1 MGQENDKK
9 EKTLRELRDEQGHF
23 SIGILINWWLIPGFI
38 GLLGTLAIGKM
49 LPMIFLSVSHG
60 RSIASTFSHLQ
71 YDLGK
76 EFDLLRELRFEDT
89 NLWVFLLFGFI
100 LGVFIKYAYSD

>member
-1 MGQENDKK
+1 MSTENDKK
-9 EKTLRELRDEQGHF
+9 EKTLRELRDEQGNF
-23 SIGILINWWLIPGFI
+23 SIGILINWWIIPGFI
-38 GLLGTLAIGKM
+38 GTLGALAIGKM
-49 LPMIFLSVSHG
+49 LPMILQSVSHG

-89 NLWVFLLFGFI
+89 SLWAILLFGFI
-100 LGVFIKYAYSD
+100 LGVFLKYAYSD